1 MYKFD
6 LDAILLNFLLVL
18 TIRMIRQIIKQR
30 YLLVI
35 SRFVSVFLHSNK
47 VAAADE
53 SPPVLAHYR
62 ISRSDSGGAD
72 RHEVTI
78 KLIMF

>member
-1 MYKFD
+1 
-6 LDAILLNFLLVL
+6 
-18 TIRMIRQIIKQR
+18 MIQQIIRRR
-30 YLLVI
+30 YFLVI

-47 VAAADE
+47 VAAAEE
-53 SPPVLAHYR
+53 SPPVLALYR

-72 RHEVTI
+72 RLGVTI

>member
-1 MYKFD
+1 
-6 LDAILLNFLLVL
+6 
-18 TIRMIRQIIKQR
+18 MIRQIIKR
-30 YLLVI
+30 WYFLVI

-53 SPPVLAHYR
+53 SSPVLALYR
-62 ISRSDSGGAD
+62 ILRSDSGGAD
-72 RHEVTI
+72 RLEVTI

>member
-1 MYKFD
+1 
-6 LDAILLNFLLVL
+6 
-18 TIRMIRQIIKQR
+18 MIQQIIKRR
-30 YLLVI
+30 YFLVI
-35 SRFVSVFLHSNK
+35 SCFVSVFLHSSK

-53 SPPVLAHYR
+53 SPPVLALYR

-72 RHEVTI
+72 RLEVMI